1 MRCRERDYSFDSHV
15 SVFMY
20 RGMVKEMLQAYKF
33 ERRRELA
40 GTFTCFVAGLLH
52 ERALENTVLVPSPPR
67 SSAKRIRGWEHV
79 QEIVSTLERDYHI
92 PVLRLLSRR
101 GGKTQKRL
109 DYQGRRENIRGKIA
123 ARTGVRIPSHLL
135 FFDDVFTTGSTADEC
150 ATVLKKLGAERVDVV
165 TVAMD

>member
-20 RGMVKEMLQAYKF
+20 RGVVKEMLQAYKF

-40 GTFTCFVAGLLH
+40 ATFARFVAGLLQ
-52 ERALENTVLVPSPPR
+52 ERALENTVVVPSPPR
-67 SSAKRIRGWEHV
+67 SSAKRCRGWEHV
-79 QEIVSTLERDYHI
+79 QDIVRYLERDYHI
-92 PVLRLLSRR
+92 PVLHLLSRR

-109 DYQGRRENIRGKIA
+109 DYPGRRENIRGKIA
-123 ARTGVRIPSHLL
+123 ARTGVRVPSQLV

-150 ATVLKKLGAERVDVV
+150 ATVLRKIGAERVDVV